1 MRKKDLK
8 KEPKIKKIDNLE
20 IDEFEKNDLPENYSP
35 ENYLPENYEED
46 EPVKSIPALFSFIV
60 YFVSYMIGLVVFFIT
75 KHRIAIPFIGMLPA
89 LFFLPYTIFG
99 KRKRQW
105 GLFFGICEGIN
116 IIVLYDLLKVII
128 QYSKDRG

>member
-35 ENYLPENYEED
+35 KNDEED

-99 KRKRQW
+99 KRKRQL